1 MNRNRVLTVFCLLAA
16 LQLPAQ
22 DISISQLSMPSSPG
36 WVLADKAPASIE
48 KPTTPRAFGVS
59 LLNLLQGSAVEV
71 TPFWF
76 ASKPDLEYS
85 DWIRKKSLFIETFNI
100 SAATFKTDTNSL
112 LSVGV
117 RTQVIRIFSKEQLTR
132 LKEQEDRII
141 ELLVSR
147 DNNGNLDLPAIAKAH
162 DQLEQLQNRGLF
174 SVELAGAYLGNSTT
188 FTFKDLQSSKAGI
201 WGNIRWSPAK
211 SQLDFVALA
220 RYAWSVNT
228 LTDTTFLDYGLSV
241 NYETVKFN
249 IAIELVKRH
258 NFTLKENLHRLALL
272 ANYQI
277 NKNLSIVASVGRN
290 FEKENTLFTLFGLNI
305 SLASPQVPM
314 AAGDE

>member
-1 MNRNRVLTVFCLLAA
+1 MKKQCIITIAGLLAGYI
-16 LQLPAQ
+16 LFAQ
-22 DISISQLSMPSSPG
+22 GISLSQLSMPSSPG

-71 TPFWF
+71 TPFWL
-76 ASKPDLEYS
+76 SNKPDLEYS

-117 RTQVIRIFSKEQLTR
+117 RTQVIRIFSKEQLVK

-141 ELLVSR
+141 ELLVTKE
-147 DNNGNLDLPAIAKAH
+147 NGSLNLPAIAKAH

-174 SVELAGAYLGNSTT
+174 SVELAGAYLGNSST

-201 WGNIRWSPAK
+201 WSNIRWSPAK

-228 LTDTTFLDYGLSV
+228 VTDTTFLDYGFSI
-241 NYETVKFN
+241 NYETLKFN

-258 NFTLKENLHRLALL
+258 NFTLQQNFHRLALL

-314 AAGDE
+314 STDEE